1 MKLYNTYKNL
11 IFEIASIDTIVD
23 SIKQKRRCIVYYD
36 GDEPGG
42 KGLRIVEPVCYGY
55 SKAGNPVLRAWDVEG
70 SSHRA
75 YLGEKPLPSW
85 RLFRVDKIINF
96 KPTAEKFNEMRPD
109 YNPNGDKSMERVI
122 INAVY
127 DQGVPQTTSSLSEI
141 VRDVVSTMVDELRQ
155 KEGEG
160 SLRTIDLSKAADS
173 YRRVYQSLERQR
185 GQKLSIEDKNS
196 LRGEIETLLS
206 QIQNEILNNI

>member
-1 MKLYNTYKNL
+1 
-11 IFEIASIDTIVD
+11 
-23 SIKQKRRCIVYYD
+23 
-36 GDEPGG
+36 
-42 KGLRIVEPVCYGY
+42 
-55 SKAGNPVLRAWDVEG
+55 
-70 SSHRA
+70 
-75 YLGEKPLPSW
+75 
-85 RLFRVDKIINF
+85 
-96 KPTAEKFNEMRPD
+96 MRPD

-141 VRDVVSTMVDELRQ
+141 VRDVVSTMVDEIRQ
-155 KEGEG
+155 REGEG

-196 LRGEIETLLS
+196 LRGEVETLLS